1 MRIVA
6 GKFRG
11 KQLSSP
17 TDDSIRPTS
26 DRARESMFN
35 ILGSRLGPVLEGKR
49 VLDLFAGTGALGL
62 EALSRGAAHVTFV
75 DTGAEARGLIRDHIQ
90 AFGAAGITKLLR
102 RDATAAIADMG
113 FTGRQGEHMQ
123 AVFNTDDCHNLVV
136 CTLCSC
142 YPWPVLGLPPVWYK
156 SLAYRARAVIEPRAV
171 LAEFGLSLP
180 QDTRI
185 RVWDSTA
192 ELRYLVIPQRP
203 EGTEGLDRDALAALV
218 SRDCMIGTALPRAP
232 EAAA

>member
-17 TDDSIRPTS
+17 VDDSIRPTS
-26 DRARESMFN
+26 DRARELMFN

-62 EALSRGAAHVTFV
+62 EALSRGAAQVTFV

-102 RDATAAIADMG
+102 RDATALGTPGTFGQFDLIFLDPPYGQGLGEKALAELAANGWIAPGATIVWEEAADADVPVPGG
-113 FTGRQGEHMQ
+113 FTLE
-123 AVFNTDDCHNLVV
+123 
-136 CTLCSC
+136 
-142 YPWPVLGLPPVWYK
+142 
-156 SLAYRARAVIEPRAV
+156 
-171 LAEFGLSLP
+171 
-180 QDTRI
+180 DTRI
-185 RVWDSTA
+185 YGAAAVRFLTF
-192 ELRYLVIPQRP
+192 
-203 EGTEGLDRDALAALV
+203 GTEA
-218 SRDCMIGTALPRAP
+218 
-232 EAAA
+232 